1 MGQQSSCFRKES
13 RTKASFVFVNTCPSL
28 PRIYVVAKRSLTT
41 FPIQRNASEALVELS
56 LSIGVEEIVAAES

>member
-1 MGQQSSCFRKES
+1 
-13 RTKASFVFVNTCPSL
+13 VNTCPSL

>member
-1 MGQQSSCFRKES
+1 M
-13 RTKASFVFVNTCPSL
+13 NTCPSL

-56 LSIGVEEIVAAES
+56 LSIGVEEIVAAGKKANFFCLSLLIKFEYIYT

>member
-1 MGQQSSCFRKES
+1 MGAY
-13 RTKASFVFVNTCPSL
+13 TSL
-28 PRIYVVAKRSLTT
+28 QNGKRSLTT